1 MLESKRPTPPPD
13 THTIMIK
20 LTAPLLLALSF
31 FPSAHALAADHTE
44 NKAEGSIL
52 TKNKNTNTE
61 SVKLKPKFPI
71 SIDTQDSEIKDMVE
85 EYLPLITQQ
94 QEEVLDKE
102 QVGFLAEEA
111 PDNVKTMLRSKGYF
125 NSKVSLTEK
134 NGGYTVH
141 ITPGPRTKIG
151 NVSVAILG
159 DILSDGNLAEYY
171 RNAMSNWQQPVG
183 SDFNQDDWESSKTS
197 VLSAVTRKGYPLAKL
212 GNTQATVNPDTTTA
226 DLNVIVDSNRPI
238 FFGNF
243 EITGTQ
249 RYPEQI
255 VSGLARFQPGM
266 PYDLDLLLDLQ
277 QALEQ
282 NGHYS
287 GASVQADFD
296 HLQDDRVPVKVS
308 VTEVKRHK
316 LETGVRLDS
325 EYGLGGRI
333 AYDHYNLFNKG
344 YIGSV
349 VWDMDKYE
357 TTLAAGISQPRNYR
371 GKYWTTNISY
381 NRSTTQNLEKRSL
394 SSGIWHV
401 RDRNGID
408 ARLGAEF
415 LVEDRKIPDTDY
427 DLEKSHATMLTAS
440 WKRQLLNSEL
450 RPENGYYLD
459 GKIGTTLGKF
469 LSSTVLTRASARA
482 GYFFTPENKKIGTF
496 IIRGQAGYTLA
507 RKDAEVPS
515 GLMFRSGG
523 ASSVRGYELD
533 SIGLAGPNGSVLPER
548 TVFVGSLE
556 YQLPFTRTLSGAVFH
571 DMGDVSTN
579 FKHMTLKHGSGLG
592 VRWFS
597 PLAPFS
603 FDIAYGHSDRKI
615 RWHISLG
622 TRF

>member
-1 MLESKRPTPPPD
+1 MLESKRPIPPPD

-20 LTAPLLLALSF
+20 LTTPLLLALSF

-71 SIDTQDSEIKDMVE
+71 SIDTQDSEIKDMIE
-85 EYLPLITQQ
+85 EHLPLITQQ

-141 ITPGPRTKIG
+141 IIPGPRTKIS

-212 GNTQATVNPDTTTA
+212 GNTQATVNPDTATA

-238 FFGNF
+238 LFGNF

-255 VSGLARFQPGM
+255 VSGLARFRPGM

-371 GKYWTTNISY
+371 GKYWTTNVSY

-408 ARLGAEF
+408 ARLGVEF

-427 DLEKSHATMLTAS
+427 DLGKSHATMLTAS

-450 RPENGYYLD
+450 HPENGYYLD

-496 IIRGQAGYTLA
+496 IIRGQAGYTVA

-548 TVFVGSLE
+548 AVFVGSLE

>member
-1 MLESKRPTPPPD
+1 
-13 THTIMIK
+13 MIK
-20 LTAPLLLALSF
+20 LTTPLLLALSF

-71 SIDTQDSEIKDMVE
+71 SIDTQDSEIKDMIE
-85 EYLPLITQQ
+85 EHLPLITQQ

-141 ITPGPRTKIG
+141 IIPGPRTKIS

-183 SDFNQDDWESSKTS
+183 GDFNQDDWESSKTS

-212 GNTQATVNPDTTTA
+212 GNTQATVNPDTATA

-238 FFGNF
+238 LFGNF

-371 GKYWTTNISY
+371 GKYWTTNVSY

-408 ARLGAEF
+408 ARLGVEF

-427 DLEKSHATMLTAS
+427 DLGKSHATMLTAS
-440 WKRQLLNSEL
+440 WKRQLLNSDL
-450 RPENGYYLD
+450 HPENGYYLD

-496 IIRGQAGYTLA
+496 IIRGQAGYTVA

-548 TVFVGSLE
+548 AVFVGSLE

>member
-1 MLESKRPTPPPD
+1 MLESKRPIPPPD

-71 SIDTQDSEIKDMVE
+71 SIDTQDSEIKDMIE
-85 EYLPLITQQ
+85 EHLPLITQQ

-141 ITPGPRTKIG
+141 IIPGPRTKIS

-212 GNTQATVNPDTTTA
+212 GNTQATVNPDTATA

-238 FFGNF
+238 LFGNF

-344 YIGSV
+344 YIGSI

-371 GKYWTTNISY
+371 GKYWTTNVSY

-408 ARLGAEF
+408 ARLGVEF

-427 DLEKSHATMLTAS
+427 DLGKSHATMLTAS

-450 RPENGYYLD
+450 HPENGYYLD

-496 IIRGQAGYTLA
+496 IIRGQAGYTVA

-548 TVFVGSLE
+548 AVFVGSLE

>member
-344 YIGSV
+344 YIGSL

>member
-20 LTAPLLLALSF
+20 LTTPLLLALSF

-85 EYLPLITQQ
+85 EHLPLITQQ

-141 ITPGPRTKIG
+141 IIPGPRTKIG

-212 GNTQATVNPDTTTA
+212 GNTQATVNPDTATA

-238 FFGNF
+238 LFGNF

-344 YIGSV
+344 YIGSL

-371 GKYWTTNISY
+371 GKYWTTNVSY

-408 ARLGAEF
+408 ARLGVEF

-427 DLEKSHATMLTAS
+427 DLGKSHATMLTAS

-450 RPENGYYLD
+450 HPENGYYLD

-496 IIRGQAGYTLA
+496 IIRGQAGYTVA

-533 SIGLAGPNGSVLPER
+533 SIGLTGPNGSVLPER
-548 TVFVGSLE
+548 AVFVGSLE

>member
-13 THTIMIK
+13 THTTMIK

-52 TKNKNTNTE
+52 TKNKNTDTE

-71 SIDTQDSEIKDMVE
+71 SIDTQDSEIKDMIE
-85 EYLPLITQQ
+85 EHLPLITQQ

-141 ITPGPRTKIG
+141 IIPGPRTKIG

-183 SDFNQDDWESSKTS
+183 GDFNQDDWESSKTS

-212 GNTQATVNPDTTTA
+212 GNTQATVNPDTATA

-238 FFGNF
+238 LFGNF

-344 YIGSV
+344 YIGSL

-371 GKYWTTNISY
+371 GKYWTTNVSY

-408 ARLGAEF
+408 ARLGVEF

-427 DLEKSHATMLTAS
+427 DLGKSHATMLTAS

-450 RPENGYYLD
+450 HPENGYYLD

-496 IIRGQAGYTLA
+496 IIRGQAGYTVA

-533 SIGLAGPNGSVLPER
+533 SIGLTGPNGSVLPER
-548 TVFVGSLE
+548 AVFVGSLE

>member
-1 MLESKRPTPPPD
+1 MLESKRPTLPPD

-20 LTAPLLLALSF
+20 LTTPLLLALSF

-44 NKAEGSIL
+44 DKAKGSIL
-52 TKNKNTNTE
+52 TKNKNTDTE

-71 SIDTQDSEIKDMVE
+71 SIDTQDSEIKDMIE
-85 EYLPLITQQ
+85 EHLPLITQQ

-141 ITPGPRTKIG
+141 IIPGPRTKIS

-183 SDFNQDDWESSKTS
+183 GDFNQDDWESSKTS

-212 GNTQATVNPDTTTA
+212 GNTQATVNPDTATA

-238 FFGNF
+238 LFGNF

-371 GKYWTTNISY
+371 GKYWTTNVSY

-408 ARLGAEF
+408 ARLGVEF

-427 DLEKSHATMLTAS
+427 DLGKSHATMLTAS

-450 RPENGYYLD
+450 HPENGYYLD

-496 IIRGQAGYTLA
+496 IIRGQAGYTVA

-533 SIGLAGPNGSVLPER
+533 SIGLTGPNGSVLPER
-548 TVFVGSLE
+548 AVFVGSLE

>member
-1 MLESKRPTPPPD
+1 
-13 THTIMIK
+13 MIK
-20 LTAPLLLALSF
+20 LTTPLLLALSF

-71 SIDTQDSEIKDMVE
+71 SIDTQDSEIKDMIE
-85 EYLPLITQQ
+85 EHLPLITQQ

-141 ITPGPRTKIG
+141 IIPGPRTKIS

-212 GNTQATVNPDTTTA
+212 GNTQATVNPDTATA

-238 FFGNF
+238 LFGNF

-344 YIGSV
+344 YIGSL

-371 GKYWTTNISY
+371 GKYWTTNVSY

-408 ARLGAEF
+408 ARLGVEF

-427 DLEKSHATMLTAS
+427 DLGKSHATMLTAS

-450 RPENGYYLD
+450 HPENGYYLD

-496 IIRGQAGYTLA
+496 IIRGQAGYTVA

-548 TVFVGSLE
+548 AVFVGSLE

-603 FDIAYGHSDRKI
+603 FDIAYGHSDKKI

>member
-1 MLESKRPTPPPD
+1 MLESKRPIPPPD

-71 SIDTQDSEIKDMVE
+71 SIDTQDSEIKDMIE
-85 EYLPLITQQ
+85 EHLPLITQQ

-141 ITPGPRTKIG
+141 IIPGPRTKIS

-212 GNTQATVNPDTTTA
+212 GNTQATVNPDTATA

-238 FFGNF
+238 LFGNF

-255 VSGLARFQPGM
+255 VSGLARFRPGM

-371 GKYWTTNISY
+371 GKYWTTNVSY

-408 ARLGAEF
+408 ARLGVEF

-427 DLEKSHATMLTAS
+427 DLGKSHATMLTAS

-450 RPENGYYLD
+450 HPENGYYLD

-496 IIRGQAGYTLA
+496 IIRGQAGYTVA

-548 TVFVGSLE
+548 AVFVGSLE

>member
-13 THTIMIK
+13 THTTMIK

-44 NKAEGSIL
+44 DKAKGSIL
-52 TKNKNTNTE
+52 TKNKNTDTE

-71 SIDTQDSEIKDMVE
+71 SIDTQDSEIKDMIE
-85 EYLPLITQQ
+85 EHLPLITQQ

-141 ITPGPRTKIG
+141 IIPGPRTKIS

-183 SDFNQDDWESSKTS
+183 GDFNQDDWESSKTS

-212 GNTQATVNPDTTTA
+212 GNTQATVNPDTATA

-238 FFGNF
+238 LFGNF

-371 GKYWTTNISY
+371 GKYWTTNVSY

-394 SSGIWHV
+394 SSGIWYV

-408 ARLGAEF
+408 ARLGVEF

-427 DLEKSHATMLTAS
+427 DLGKSHATMLTAS

-450 RPENGYYLD
+450 HPENGYYLD

-496 IIRGQAGYTLA
+496 IIRGQAGYTVA

-533 SIGLAGPNGSVLPER
+533 SIGLTGPNGSVLPER
-548 TVFVGSLE
+548 AVFVGSLE

>member
-20 LTAPLLLALSF
+20 LTTPLLLALSF

-71 SIDTQDSEIKDMVE
+71 SIDTQDSEIKDMIE
-85 EYLPLITQQ
+85 EHLPLITQQ

-141 ITPGPRTKIG
+141 IIPGPRTKIS

-183 SDFNQDDWESSKTS
+183 GDFNQDDWESSKTS

-212 GNTQATVNPDTTTA
+212 GNTQATVNPDTATA

-238 FFGNF
+238 LFGNF

-344 YIGSV
+344 YIGSL

-371 GKYWTTNISY
+371 GKYWTTNVSY

-408 ARLGAEF
+408 ARLGVEF

-427 DLEKSHATMLTAS
+427 DLGKSHATMLTAS

-450 RPENGYYLD
+450 HPENGYYLD

-496 IIRGQAGYTLA
+496 IIRGQAGYTVA

-533 SIGLAGPNGSVLPER
+533 SIGLTGPNGSVLPER
-548 TVFVGSLE
+548 AVFVGSLE

>member
-20 LTAPLLLALSF
+20 LTTPLLLALSF

-71 SIDTQDSEIKDMVE
+71 SIDTQDSEIKDMIE
-85 EYLPLITQQ
+85 EHLPLITQQ

-141 ITPGPRTKIG
+141 IIPGPRTKIS

-226 DLNVIVDSNRPI
+226 DLNIIVDSNRPI
-238 FFGNF
+238 LFGNF

-371 GKYWTTNISY
+371 GKYWTTNVSY

-408 ARLGAEF
+408 ARLGVEF

-427 DLEKSHATMLTAS
+427 DLGKSHATMLTAS

-450 RPENGYYLD
+450 HPENGYYLD

-496 IIRGQAGYTLA
+496 IIRGQAGYTVA

-548 TVFVGSLE
+548 AVFVGSLE
-556 YQLPFTRTLSGAVFH
+556 YQLPFTRTLSGAVFQ

>member
-20 LTAPLLLALSF
+20 LTTPLLLALSF

-71 SIDTQDSEIKDMVE
+71 SIDTQDSEIKDMIE
-85 EYLPLITQQ
+85 EHLPLITQQ

-141 ITPGPRTKIG
+141 IIPGPRTKIS

-183 SDFNQDDWESSKTS
+183 GDFNQDDWESSKTS

-212 GNTQATVNPDTTTA
+212 GNTQATVNPDTATA

-238 FFGNF
+238 LFGNF

-255 VSGLARFQPGM
+255 VSGLARFRPGM

-344 YIGSV
+344 YIGSL

-371 GKYWTTNISY
+371 GKYWTTNVSY

-408 ARLGAEF
+408 ARLGVEF

-427 DLEKSHATMLTAS
+427 DLGKSHATMLTAS

-450 RPENGYYLD
+450 HPENGYYLD

-496 IIRGQAGYTLA
+496 IIRGQAGYTVA

-533 SIGLAGPNGSVLPER
+533 SIGLTGPNGSVLPER
-548 TVFVGSLE
+548 AVFVGSLE

>member
-1 MLESKRPTPPPD
+1 MLESKRPTLPPD

-20 LTAPLLLALSF
+20 LTTPLLLALSF

-44 NKAEGSIL
+44 DKAKGSIL
-52 TKNKNTNTE
+52 TKNKNTDTE

-71 SIDTQDSEIKDMVE
+71 SIDTQDSEIKDMIE
-85 EYLPLITQQ
+85 EHLPLITQQ

-141 ITPGPRTKIG
+141 IIPGPRTKIS

-212 GNTQATVNPDTTTA
+212 GNTQATVNPDTATA

-238 FFGNF
+238 LFGNF

-371 GKYWTTNISY
+371 GKYWTTNVSY

-394 SSGIWHV
+394 SSGIWYV

-408 ARLGAEF
+408 ARLGVEF

-427 DLEKSHATMLTAS
+427 DLGKSHATMLTAS

-450 RPENGYYLD
+450 HPENGYYLD

-496 IIRGQAGYTLA
+496 IIRGQAGYTVA

-548 TVFVGSLE
+548 AVFVGSLE

>member
-20 LTAPLLLALSF
+20 LTTPLLLALSF

-52 TKNKNTNTE
+52 TKNKTTNTE

-71 SIDTQDSEIKDMVE
+71 SIDTQDSEIKDMIE
-85 EYLPLITQQ
+85 EHLPLITQQ

-141 ITPGPRTKIG
+141 IIPGPRTKIS

-212 GNTQATVNPDTTTA
+212 GNTQATVNPDTSTA

-238 FFGNF
+238 LFGNF

-344 YIGSV
+344 YIGSL

-371 GKYWTTNISY
+371 GKYWTTNVSY

-408 ARLGAEF
+408 ARLGVEF

-427 DLEKSHATMLTAS
+427 DLGKSHATMLTAS

-450 RPENGYYLD
+450 HPENGYYLD

-496 IIRGQAGYTLA
+496 IIRGQAGYTVA

-533 SIGLAGPNGSVLPER
+533 SIGRAGPNGSVLPER
-548 TVFVGSLE
+548 AVFVGSLE

>member
-1 MLESKRPTPPPD
+1 MLESKRPIPPPD

-71 SIDTQDSEIKDMVE
+71 SIDTQDSEIKDMIE
-85 EYLPLITQQ
+85 EHLPLITQQ

-141 ITPGPRTKIG
+141 IIPGPRTKIS

-212 GNTQATVNPDTTTA
+212 GNTQATVNPDTATA
-226 DLNVIVDSNRPI
+226 DLNVIVNSNRPI
-238 FFGNF
+238 LFGNF

-371 GKYWTTNISY
+371 GKYWTTNVSY

-408 ARLGAEF
+408 ARLGVEF

-427 DLEKSHATMLTAS
+427 DLGKSHATMLTAS

-450 RPENGYYLD
+450 HPENGYYLD

-496 IIRGQAGYTLA
+496 IIRGQAGYTVA

-548 TVFVGSLE
+548 AVFVGSLE

>member
-1 MLESKRPTPPPD
+1 MLESKRPTLPPD

-20 LTAPLLLALSF
+20 LTTPLLLALSF

-44 NKAEGSIL
+44 DKAKGSIL
-52 TKNKNTNTE
+52 TKNKNTDTE

-71 SIDTQDSEIKDMVE
+71 SIDTQDSEIKDMIE
-85 EYLPLITQQ
+85 EHLPLITQQ

-141 ITPGPRTKIG
+141 IIPGPRTKIS

-183 SDFNQDDWESSKTS
+183 GDFNQDDWESSKTS

-212 GNTQATVNPDTTTA
+212 GNTQATVNPDTATA

-238 FFGNF
+238 LFGNF

-344 YIGSV
+344 YIGSL

-371 GKYWTTNISY
+371 GKYWTTNVSY

-408 ARLGAEF
+408 ARLGVEF

-427 DLEKSHATMLTAS
+427 DLGKSHATMLTAS

-450 RPENGYYLD
+450 HPENGYYLD

-496 IIRGQAGYTLA
+496 IIRGQAGYTVA

-533 SIGLAGPNGSVLPER
+533 SIGLTGPNGSVLPER
-548 TVFVGSLE
+548 AVFVGSLE

>member
-1 MLESKRPTPPPD
+1 MLESKRPIPPPD

-20 LTAPLLLALSF
+20 LTTPLLLALSF

-71 SIDTQDSEIKDMVE
+71 SIDTQDSEIKDMIE
-85 EYLPLITQQ
+85 EHLPLITQQ

-141 ITPGPRTKIG
+141 IIPGPRTKIS

-212 GNTQATVNPDTTTA
+212 GNTQATVNPDTATA

-238 FFGNF
+238 LFGNF

-255 VSGLARFQPGM
+255 VSGLARFRPGM

-371 GKYWTTNISY
+371 GKYWTTNVSY

-408 ARLGAEF
+408 ARLGVEF
-415 LVEDRKIPDTDY
+415 LVEDRKIPDTNY
-427 DLEKSHATMLTAS
+427 DLGKSHATMLTAS

-450 RPENGYYLD
+450 HPENGYYLD

-496 IIRGQAGYTLA
+496 IIRGQAGYTVA

-548 TVFVGSLE
+548 AVFVGSLE

>member
-1 MLESKRPTPPPD
+1 MLESKRPIPPPD

-71 SIDTQDSEIKDMVE
+71 SIDTQDSEIKDMIE
-85 EYLPLITQQ
+85 EHLPLITQQ

-141 ITPGPRTKIG
+141 IIPGPRTKIS

-212 GNTQATVNPDTTTA
+212 GNTQATVNPDTATA

-238 FFGNF
+238 LFGNF

-344 YIGSV
+344 YIGSL

-371 GKYWTTNISY
+371 GKYWTTNVSY

-408 ARLGAEF
+408 ARLGVEF

-427 DLEKSHATMLTAS
+427 DLGKSHATMLTAS

-450 RPENGYYLD
+450 HPENGYYLD

-496 IIRGQAGYTLA
+496 IIRGQAGYTVA

-548 TVFVGSLE
+548 AVFVGSLE

>member
-20 LTAPLLLALSF
+20 LTTPLLLALSF

-71 SIDTQDSEIKDMVE
+71 SIDTQDSEIKDMIE
-85 EYLPLITQQ
+85 EHLPLITQQ

-141 ITPGPRTKIG
+141 IIPGPRTKIS

-212 GNTQATVNPDTTTA
+212 GNTQATVNPDTATA

-238 FFGNF
+238 LFGNF

-371 GKYWTTNISY
+371 GKYWTTNVSY

-408 ARLGAEF
+408 ARLGVEF

-427 DLEKSHATMLTAS
+427 DLGKSHATMLTAS

-450 RPENGYYLD
+450 HPENGYYLD

-496 IIRGQAGYTLA
+496 IIRGQAGYTVA

-548 TVFVGSLE
+548 AVFVGSLE
-556 YQLPFTRTLSGAVFH
+556 YQLPFTRTLAGAVFH

>member
-31 FPSAHALAADHTE
+31 FPSVHALAADHTE
-44 NKAEGSIL
+44 NKAKGSIL
-52 TKNKNTNTE
+52 TKNKNTDTE

-71 SIDTQDSEIKDMVE
+71 SIDTQDSEIKDMIE
-85 EYLPLITQQ
+85 EHLPLITQQ

-141 ITPGPRTKIG
+141 IIPGPRTKIS

-212 GNTQATVNPDTTTA
+212 GNTQATVNPDTATA

-238 FFGNF
+238 LFGNF

-344 YIGSV
+344 YIGSL

-371 GKYWTTNISY
+371 GKYWTTNVSY

-408 ARLGAEF
+408 ARLGVEF
-415 LVEDRKIPDTDY
+415 LVEDRKIPNTDY
-427 DLEKSHATMLTAS
+427 DLGKSHATMLTAS

-450 RPENGYYLD
+450 HPENGYYLD

-496 IIRGQAGYTLA
+496 IIRGQAGYTVA

-548 TVFVGSLE
+548 AVFVSSLE

>member
-20 LTAPLLLALSF
+20 LTTPLLLALSF

-52 TKNKNTNTE
+52 TKNKTTNTE

-71 SIDTQDSEIKDMVE
+71 SIDTQDSEIKDMIE
-85 EYLPLITQQ
+85 EHLPLITQQ

-141 ITPGPRTKIG
+141 IIPGPRTKIS

-183 SDFNQDDWESSKTS
+183 GDFNQDDWESSKTS

-212 GNTQATVNPDTTTA
+212 GNTQATVNPDTSTA

-238 FFGNF
+238 LFGNF

-344 YIGSV
+344 YIGSL

-371 GKYWTTNISY
+371 GKYWTTNVSY

-394 SSGIWHV
+394 SSGIWYV

-408 ARLGAEF
+408 ARLGVEF

-427 DLEKSHATMLTAS
+427 DLGKSHATMLTAS

-450 RPENGYYLD
+450 HPENGYYLD

-496 IIRGQAGYTLA
+496 IIRGQAGYTVA

-548 TVFVGSLE
+548 AVFVGSLE

>member
-20 LTAPLLLALSF
+20 LTTPLLLALSF

-71 SIDTQDSEIKDMVE
+71 SIDTQDSEIKDMIE
-85 EYLPLITQQ
+85 EHLPLITQQ

-141 ITPGPRTKIG
+141 IIPGPRTKIS

-183 SDFNQDDWESSKTS
+183 GDFNQDDWESSKTS

-212 GNTQATVNPDTTTA
+212 GNTQATVNPDTSTA

-238 FFGNF
+238 LFGNF

-371 GKYWTTNISY
+371 GKYWTTNVSY

-408 ARLGAEF
+408 ARLGVEF

-427 DLEKSHATMLTAS
+427 DLGKSHATMLTAS

-450 RPENGYYLD
+450 HPENGYYLD

-496 IIRGQAGYTLA
+496 IIRGQAGYTVA

-548 TVFVGSLE
+548 AVFVGSLE

-571 DMGDVSTN
+571 DMGDVSNN

>member
-52 TKNKNTNTE
+52 TKNKNTDTE

-71 SIDTQDSEIKDMVE
+71 SIDTQDSEIKDMIE
-85 EYLPLITQQ
+85 EHLPLITQQ

-141 ITPGPRTKIG
+141 IIPGPRTKIG

-183 SDFNQDDWESSKTS
+183 GDFNQDDWESSKTS

-212 GNTQATVNPDTTTA
+212 GNTQATVNPDTATA

-238 FFGNF
+238 LFGNF

-344 YIGSV
+344 YIGSL

-371 GKYWTTNISY
+371 GKYWTTNVSY

-408 ARLGAEF
+408 ARLGVEF

-427 DLEKSHATMLTAS
+427 DLGKSHATMLTAS

-450 RPENGYYLD
+450 HPENGYYLD

-469 LSSTVLTRASARA
+469 LSSTILTRAAARV

-496 IIRGQAGYTLA
+496 IIRGQAGYTVA

-548 TVFVGSLE
+548 AVFVGSLE

>member
-20 LTAPLLLALSF
+20 LTTPLLLALSF

-71 SIDTQDSEIKDMVE
+71 SIDTQDSEIKDMIE
-85 EYLPLITQQ
+85 EHLPLITQQ

-141 ITPGPRTKIG
+141 IIPGPRTKIS

-183 SDFNQDDWESSKTS
+183 GDFNQDDWESSKTS

-212 GNTQATVNPDTTTA
+212 GNTQATVNPDTATA

-238 FFGNF
+238 LFGNF

-255 VSGLARFQPGM
+255 VSGLARFRPGM

-371 GKYWTTNISY
+371 GKYWTTNVSY

-408 ARLGAEF
+408 ARLGVEF

-427 DLEKSHATMLTAS
+427 DLGKSHATMLTAS

-450 RPENGYYLD
+450 HPENGYYLD

-496 IIRGQAGYTLA
+496 IIRGQAGYTVA

-533 SIGLAGPNGSVLPER
+533 SIGLTGPNGSVLPER
-548 TVFVGSLE
+548 AVFVGSLE

>member
-31 FPSAHALAADHTE
+31 FPSVHALAADHTE

-52 TKNKNTNTE
+52 TKNKNTDTE

-71 SIDTQDSEIKDMVE
+71 SIDTQDSEIKDMIE
-85 EYLPLITQQ
+85 EHLPLITQQ

-141 ITPGPRTKIG
+141 IIPGPRTKIS

-183 SDFNQDDWESSKTS
+183 GDFNQDDWESSKTS

-212 GNTQATVNPDTTTA
+212 GNTQATVNPDTATA

-238 FFGNF
+238 LFGNF

-255 VSGLARFQPGM
+255 VSGLARFRPGM

-344 YIGSV
+344 YIGSL

-371 GKYWTTNISY
+371 GKYWTTNVSY

-408 ARLGAEF
+408 ARLGVEF

-427 DLEKSHATMLTAS
+427 DLGKSHTTMLTAS

-450 RPENGYYLD
+450 HPENGYYLD

-496 IIRGQAGYTLA
+496 IIRGQAGYTVA

-548 TVFVGSLE
+548 AVFVGSLE

>member
-20 LTAPLLLALSF
+20 LTTPLLLALSF

-71 SIDTQDSEIKDMVE
+71 SIDTQDSEIKDMIE
-85 EYLPLITQQ
+85 EHLPLITQQ

-141 ITPGPRTKIG
+141 IIPGPRTKIS

-183 SDFNQDDWESSKTS
+183 GDFNQDDWESSKTS

-212 GNTQATVNPDTTTA
+212 GNTQATVNPDTATA
-226 DLNVIVDSNRPI
+226 DLNVIIDSNRPI
-238 FFGNF
+238 LFGNF

-255 VSGLARFQPGM
+255 VSGLARFRPGM

-371 GKYWTTNISY
+371 GKYWTTNVSY

-408 ARLGAEF
+408 ARLGVEF

-427 DLEKSHATMLTAS
+427 DLGKSHATMLTAS

-450 RPENGYYLD
+450 HPENGYYLD

-496 IIRGQAGYTLA
+496 IIRGQAGYTVA

-548 TVFVGSLE
+548 AVFVGSLE

>member
-1 MLESKRPTPPPD
+1 
-13 THTIMIK
+13 MIK

-71 SIDTQDSEIKDMVE
+71 SIDTQDSEIKDMIE
-85 EYLPLITQQ
+85 EHLPLITQQ

-141 ITPGPRTKIG
+141 IIPGPRTKIS

-159 DILSDGNLAEYY
+159 DILSDGNLTEYY

-212 GNTQATVNPDTTTA
+212 GNTQATVNPDTATA

-238 FFGNF
+238 LFGNF

-255 VSGLARFQPGM
+255 VSGLARFRPGM

-296 HLQDDRVPVKVS
+296 HLQDNRVPVKVS

-344 YIGSV
+344 YIGSI

-371 GKYWTTNISY
+371 GKYWTTNVSY

-408 ARLGAEF
+408 ARLGVEF
-415 LVEDRKIPDTDY
+415 LVEDQKIPDTDY
-427 DLEKSHATMLTAS
+427 DLGKSHATMLTAS

-450 RPENGYYLD
+450 HPENGYYLD

-496 IIRGQAGYTLA
+496 IIRGQAGYTVA

-548 TVFVGSLE
+548 AVFVGSLE

-603 FDIAYGHSDRKI
+603 FDIAYGHSDKKI

>member
-20 LTAPLLLALSF
+20 LTTPLLLALSF

-71 SIDTQDSEIKDMVE
+71 SIDTQDSEIKDMIE
-85 EYLPLITQQ
+85 EHLPLITQQ

-141 ITPGPRTKIG
+141 IIPGPRTKIS

-212 GNTQATVNPDTTTA
+212 GNTQATVNPDTATA

-238 FFGNF
+238 LFGNF

-371 GKYWTTNISY
+371 GKYWTTNVSY

-394 SSGIWHV
+394 SSGIWYV

-408 ARLGAEF
+408 ARLGVEF

-427 DLEKSHATMLTAS
+427 DLGKSHATMLTAS

-450 RPENGYYLD
+450 HPENGYYLD

-496 IIRGQAGYTLA
+496 IIRGQAGYTVA

-548 TVFVGSLE
+548 AVFVGSLE
-556 YQLPFTRTLSGAVFH
+556 YQLPFTRTLAGAVFH

>member
-13 THTIMIK
+13 THTTMIK

-52 TKNKNTNTE
+52 TKNKNTDTE

-71 SIDTQDSEIKDMVE
+71 SIDTQDSEIKDMIE
-85 EYLPLITQQ
+85 EHLPLITQQ

-134 NGGYTVH
+134 DGAYTVH
-141 ITPGPRTKIG
+141 ITPGPRTKIA
-151 NVSVAILG
+151 NVGVAILG

-171 RNAMSNWQQPVG
+171 RNAMENWQQPVG
-183 SDFNQDDWESSKTS
+183 SDFDQDSWENSKTS
-197 VLSAVTRKGYPLAKL
+197 VLGAVTRKGYPLAKL
-212 GNTQATVNPDTTTA
+212 GNTRAAVNPDTATA
-226 DLNVIVDSNRPI
+226 DLNVVVDSGRPI
-238 FFGNF
+238 LFGNF

-266 PYDLDLLLDLQ
+266 PYDLDLLLDFQ

-296 HLQDDRVPVKVS
+296 RLQGDRVPVKVS

-316 LETGVRLDS
+316 LETGIRLDS
-325 EYGLGGRI
+325 KYGLGGKI
-333 AYDHYNLFNKG
+333 AYDYYNLFNKG

-371 GKYWTTNISY
+371 GKYWTSNVSY
-381 NRSTTQNLEKRSL
+381 NRSTTQNLEKRAF
-394 SSGIWHV
+394 SSGIWYV
-401 RDRNGID
+401 RDRAGID

-415 LVEDRKIPDTDY
+415 LAEGRKIPGSDVN
-427 DLEKSHATMLTAS
+427 LGNSHATMLTAS
-440 WKRQLLNSEL
+440 WKRQLLNNAL
-450 RPENGYYLD
+450 HPENGYYLD
-459 GKIGTTLGKF
+459 GKIGTTLGTF
-469 LSSTVLTRASARA
+469 LSSTALIRASARA
-482 GYFFTPENKKIGTF
+482 GYFFTPENKKLGTF
-496 IIRGQAGYTLA
+496 IIRGQAGYTVA
-507 RKDAEVPS
+507 RDNADVPS

-548 TVFVGSLE
+548 ALLVGSLE

-571 DMGDVSTN
+571 DMGDAAAN
-579 FKHMTLKHGSGLG
+579 FKRMELKHGSGLG

-603 FDIAYGHSDRKI
+603 FDIAYGHSDKKI

>member
-1 MLESKRPTPPPD
+1 MLESKRPTPPSD

-20 LTAPLLLALSF
+20 LTTPLLLALSF

-71 SIDTQDSEIKDMVE
+71 SIDTQDSEIKDMIE
-85 EYLPLITQQ
+85 EHLPLITQQ

-141 ITPGPRTKIG
+141 IIPGPRTKIS

-183 SDFNQDDWESSKTS
+183 GDFNQDDWESSKTS

-212 GNTQATVNPDTTTA
+212 GNTQATVNPDTATA

-238 FFGNF
+238 LFGNF

-255 VSGLARFQPGM
+255 VSGLARFRPGM

-371 GKYWTTNISY
+371 GKYWTTNVSY

-408 ARLGAEF
+408 ARLGVEF

-427 DLEKSHATMLTAS
+427 DLGKSHATMLTAS

-450 RPENGYYLD
+450 HPENGYYLD

-496 IIRGQAGYTLA
+496 IIRGQAGYTVA

-548 TVFVGSLE
+548 AVFVGSLE

-603 FDIAYGHSDRKI
+603 FDIAYGHNDRKI

>member
-13 THTIMIK
+13 THTTMIK

-71 SIDTQDSEIKDMVE
+71 SIDTQDSEIKDMIE
-85 EYLPLITQQ
+85 EHLPLITQQ
-94 QEEVLDKE
+94 QEEILDKE

-141 ITPGPRTKIG
+141 IIPGPRTKIS

-183 SDFNQDDWESSKTS
+183 GDFNQDDWESSKTS

-212 GNTQATVNPDTTTA
+212 GNTQATVNPDTATA

-238 FFGNF
+238 LFGNF

-255 VSGLARFQPGM
+255 VSGLARFRPGM

-371 GKYWTTNISY
+371 GKYWTTNVSY

-408 ARLGAEF
+408 ARLGVEF
-415 LVEDRKIPDTDY
+415 LVEDRKIPDPDY
-427 DLEKSHATMLTAS
+427 DLGKSHATMLTAS

-450 RPENGYYLD
+450 HPENGYYLD

-482 GYFFTPENKKIGTF
+482 GYFLTPENKKIGTF
-496 IIRGQAGYTLA
+496 IIRGQAGYTVA

-548 TVFVGSLE
+548 AVFVGSLE

-603 FDIAYGHSDRKI
+603 FDIAYGHSDKKI

>member
-1 MLESKRPTPPPD
+1 MLESKRPTLPPD

-20 LTAPLLLALSF
+20 MTTPLLLALSF

-44 NKAEGSIL
+44 DKAKGSIL
-52 TKNKNTNTE
+52 TKNKNTDTE

-71 SIDTQDSEIKDMVE
+71 SIDTQDSEIKDMIE
-85 EYLPLITQQ
+85 EHLPLITQQ

-141 ITPGPRTKIG
+141 IIPGPRTKIS

-212 GNTQATVNPDTTTA
+212 GNTQATVNPDTATA

-238 FFGNF
+238 LFGNF

-371 GKYWTTNISY
+371 GKYWTTNVSY

-408 ARLGAEF
+408 ARLGVEF

-427 DLEKSHATMLTAS
+427 DLGKSHATMLTAS

-450 RPENGYYLD
+450 HPENGYYLD

-496 IIRGQAGYTLA
+496 IIRGQAGYTVA

-548 TVFVGSLE
+548 AVFVGSLE

>member
-31 FPSAHALAADHTE
+31 FPSVHALAADHTE

-52 TKNKNTNTE
+52 TKNKNTDTE

-71 SIDTQDSEIKDMVE
+71 SIDTQDSEIKDMIE
-85 EYLPLITQQ
+85 EHLPLITQQ

-141 ITPGPRTKIG
+141 IIPGPRTKIS

-183 SDFNQDDWESSKTS
+183 GDFNQDDWESSKTS

-212 GNTQATVNPDTTTA
+212 GNTQATVNPDTATA

-238 FFGNF
+238 LFGNF

-255 VSGLARFQPGM
+255 VSGLARFRPGM

-344 YIGSV
+344 YIGSI

-371 GKYWTTNISY
+371 GKYWTTNVSY

-408 ARLGAEF
+408 ARLGVEF

-427 DLEKSHATMLTAS
+427 DLGKSHATMLTAS

-450 RPENGYYLD
+450 HPENGYYLD

-469 LSSTVLTRASARA
+469 LSSTVLTRASARV

-496 IIRGQAGYTLA
+496 IIRGQAGYTVA

-548 TVFVGSLE
+548 AVFVGSLE

>member
-20 LTAPLLLALSF
+20 LTTPLLLALSF

-71 SIDTQDSEIKDMVE
+71 SIDTQDSEIKDMIE
-85 EYLPLITQQ
+85 EHLPLITQQ

-141 ITPGPRTKIG
+141 IIPGPRTKIS

-212 GNTQATVNPDTTTA
+212 GNTQATVNPDTATA

-238 FFGNF
+238 LFGNF

-255 VSGLARFQPGM
+255 VSGLARFRPGM

-371 GKYWTTNISY
+371 GKYWTTNVSY

-408 ARLGAEF
+408 ARLGVEF

-427 DLEKSHATMLTAS
+427 DLGKSHATMLTAS

-450 RPENGYYLD
+450 HPENGYYLD

-496 IIRGQAGYTLA
+496 IIRGQAGYTVA

-548 TVFVGSLE
+548 AVFVGSLE
-556 YQLPFTRTLSGAVFH
+556 YQLPFTRTLAGAVFH

>member
-20 LTAPLLLALSF
+20 LPAPLLLALSF
-31 FPSAHALAADHTE
+31 FPSVHALAADHTE

-71 SIDTQDSEIKDMVE
+71 SIDTQDSEIKDMIE
-85 EYLPLITQQ
+85 EHLPLITQQ

-134 NGGYTVH
+134 DGAYTVH
-141 ITPGPRTKIG
+141 ITPGPRTKIA
-151 NVSVAILG
+151 NVGVAILG

-171 RNAMSNWQQPVG
+171 RNAMENWQQPVG
-183 SDFNQDDWESSKTS
+183 SDFDQDSWENSKTS
-197 VLSAVTRKGYPLAKL
+197 VLGAVTRKGYPLAKL
-212 GNTQATVNPDTTTA
+212 GNTRAAVNPDTATA
-226 DLNVIVDSNRPI
+226 DLNVVVDSGRPI
-238 FFGNF
+238 AFGDF

-266 PYDLDLLLDLQ
+266 PYDLDLLLDFQ

-296 HLQDDRVPVKVS
+296 RLQGDRVPVKVS

-316 LETGVRLDS
+316 LETGIRLDS
-325 EYGLGGRI
+325 KYGLGGKI
-333 AYDHYNLFNKG
+333 AYDYYNLFNKG

-371 GKYWTTNISY
+371 GKYWTSNVSY
-381 NRSTTQNLEKRSL
+381 NRSTTQNLEKRAF
-394 SSGIWHV
+394 SSGIWYV
-401 RDRNGID
+401 RDRAGID

-415 LVEDRKIPDTDY
+415 LAEGRKIPGSDVN
-427 DLEKSHATMLTAS
+427 LGNSHATMLTAS
-440 WKRQLLNSEL
+440 WKRQLLNNAL
-450 RPENGYYLD
+450 HPENGYYLD
-459 GKIGTTLGKF
+459 GKIGTTLGTF
-469 LSSTVLTRASARA
+469 LSSTALIRASARA
-482 GYFFTPENKKIGTF
+482 GYFFTPENKKLGTF
-496 IIRGQAGYTLA
+496 IIRGQAGYTVA
-507 RKDAEVPS
+507 RDNADVPS

-548 TVFVGSLE
+548 ALLVGSLE

-571 DMGDVSTN
+571 DMGDAAAN
-579 FKHMTLKHGSGLG
+579 FKRMELKHGSGLG

-603 FDIAYGHSDRKI
+603 FDIAYGHSDKKI

>member
-1 MLESKRPTPPPD
+1 MLESKRPTPPSD

-20 LTAPLLLALSF
+20 LTTPLLLALSF

-71 SIDTQDSEIKDMVE
+71 SIDTQDSEIKDMIE
-85 EYLPLITQQ
+85 EHLPLITQQ

-141 ITPGPRTKIG
+141 IIPGPRTKIS

-183 SDFNQDDWESSKTS
+183 GNFNQDDWESSKTS

-212 GNTQATVNPDTTTA
+212 GNTQATVNPDTATA

-238 FFGNF
+238 LFGNF

-371 GKYWTTNISY
+371 GKYWTTNVSY

-408 ARLGAEF
+408 ARLGVEF

-427 DLEKSHATMLTAS
+427 DLGKSHATMLTAS

-450 RPENGYYLD
+450 HPENGYYLD

-496 IIRGQAGYTLA
+496 IIRGQAGYTVA

-548 TVFVGSLE
+548 AVFVGSLE

>member
-1 MLESKRPTPPPD
+1 MLESTRPTPPPD

-52 TKNKNTNTE
+52 TKNKNTDTE

-71 SIDTQDSEIKDMVE
+71 SIDTQDSEIKDMIE
-85 EYLPLITQQ
+85 EHLPLITQQ

-141 ITPGPRTKIG
+141 IIPGPRTKIG

-212 GNTQATVNPDTTTA
+212 GNTQATVNPDTATA

-238 FFGNF
+238 LFGNF

-255 VSGLARFQPGM
+255 VSGLARFRPGM

-371 GKYWTTNISY
+371 GKYWTTNVSY

-408 ARLGAEF
+408 ARLGVEF

-427 DLEKSHATMLTAS
+427 DLGKSHATMLTAS

-450 RPENGYYLD
+450 HPENGYYLD

-496 IIRGQAGYTLA
+496 IIRGQAGYTVA

-533 SIGLAGPNGSVLPER
+533 SIGLTGPNGSVLPER
-548 TVFVGSLE
+548 AVFVGSLE

>member
-20 LTAPLLLALSF
+20 LTTPLLLALSF

-71 SIDTQDSEIKDMVE
+71 SIDTQDSEIKDMIE
-85 EYLPLITQQ
+85 EHLPLITQQ

-141 ITPGPRTKIG
+141 IIPGPRTKIS

-212 GNTQATVNPDTTTA
+212 GNTQATVNPDTATA
-226 DLNVIVDSNRPI
+226 DLNVIVNSNRPI
-238 FFGNF
+238 LFGNF

-371 GKYWTTNISY
+371 GKYWTTNVSY

-408 ARLGAEF
+408 ARLGVEF

-427 DLEKSHATMLTAS
+427 DLGKSHATMLTAS
-440 WKRQLLNSEL
+440 WKRQLLNSDL
-450 RPENGYYLD
+450 HPENGYYLD

-496 IIRGQAGYTLA
+496 IIRGQAGYTVA

-548 TVFVGSLE
+548 AVFVGSLE